1 MEKLLSID
9 HPNIQIETN
18 KIFKDSGNTVNERT
32 KVFEVDIYS
41 EDPLL
46 ICECTT
52 FLKADEIS
60 KVEKLLKIKN
70 YFENQTKQVKYIY
83 FVTYD
88 IDEKIKEKVEKFCND
103 NEICLIIKKSL

>member
-1 MEKLLSID
+1 M
-9 HPNIQIETN
+9 
-18 KIFKDSGNTVNERT
+18 
-32 KVFEVDIYS
+32 
-41 EDPLL
+41 